1 LEISKNIAAILATLP
16 NNPGVYQYF
25 DKNTKIIYVG
35 KAKNLKNRVRSYFK
49 TKKHESA
56 KTKVLVKKII
66 DIKYIVTPTEYEALL
81 LENSLIKKHQPRYNI
96 LLKDDKTYPWICIK
110 NERFPRIFSTRTLV
124 KDKSDYFG
132 PYSSLRTM
140 KTILELI
147 KELYPIRS
155 CAFNLSEENIKQGK
169 FKVCLDYHLRKCL
182 GPCEGFQNEKN
193 YNQNISDI
201 KKILK
206 GNVKEVIDYLKLNMI
221 ALAEK
226 QEFEK
231 AQELKE
237 KLDSLSN
244 YQAKSTVVNPKIND
258 VDVFSIISDINSAYI
273 NFLKIVNGSIIQSH
287 TTEVKKKLEETDEE
301 ILEHVIIELR
311 ERFDSK
317 SKNIYTSTPVSFELN
332 GTNITT
338 PQIGDKK
345 KLLDFSL
352 TNVKQYKFDQ
362 YKKIKITDP
371 EKHANRIVNQIQ
383 KDFRLT
389 EPPVHIECFDNS
401 NFQGTNAVAACVVFK
416 NGKPAKKDYRHFN
429 IKTVTGPD
437 DFASM
442 EEVVYRRYKRL
453 LEENQPLPQLIIVD
467 GGKGQLSSGVK
478 ALKKLDLFGKIAIV
492 GIAKRLEEI
501 FFPNDSVPLYI
512 DKRSESLKTIQYL
525 RNEAHRFGITH
536 HRNKRSKNAFAS
548 ELELIPGVGEKTISE
563 LLNHFKF
570 TKNIKT
576 ASIEELQE
584 VVNLKKAKGIWEYFN
599 SHPNL
604 PKGKA

>member
-1 LEISKNIAAILATLP
+1 MEISKNIAAILATLP